1 MKIAANLMLGAHNE
15 LRDVVEDNSNAYI
28 NSIVKIDPKFKIMS
42 NLLNPNVDHLQYLV
56 VF

>member
-42 NLLNPNVDHLQYLV
+42 NLLNPNVGHLQYLV